1 MAGAI
6 DGIRAVE
13 ARAMAG
19 KIIVYPKLK
28 ELPLVPLTE
37 LGDKFPSVAEK
48 LNGGIWTQQAEE
60 ELLKVA
66 GS

>member
-1 MAGAI
+1 
-6 DGIRAVE
+6 
-13 ARAMAG
+13 MAG

-28 ELPLVPLTE
+28 NLPLVPLTE

-60 ELLKVA
+60 ELLKTA
-66 GS
+66 DS

>member
-1 MAGAI
+1 
-6 DGIRAVE
+6 
-13 ARAMAG
+13 MAG

-28 ELPLVPLTE
+28 NLPLMPLTE
-37 LGDKFPSVAEK
+37 LSDKFPSVAEK

-66 GS
+66 VS